1 VASRLQSIW
10 YRKTPPP
17 MALRPLSWLF
27 GLTVRLRRAAYERG
41 WYRSVRLPRP
51 VIVVGNLTV
60 GGTGKTPLV
69 IWLCARL
76 RAEGLS
82 PGIVLRGYGG
92 SAARGS
98 APLSVER
105 DSDPYVVGDEALLLR
120 RRTGEPV
127 AVCRQ
132 RVRAAGLLLDAG
144 VNVILSDDGLQ
155 HLAMARNFEIAVVD
169 AERGLGNGY
178 LLPAGPLREPRQRL
192 DQLDAVVLNGAG
204 VIDEGQLWRG
214 AFRMNLT
221 GDQLMSLVGG
231 SQRALASFAGQR
243 VHAVAG
249 IGNPERFFSTL
260 RAAGLIVVE
269 HPFPDH
275 HRYLEAQIRFAD
287 GLPVLMTE
295 KDAVKCSKLGGPD
308 HWFLPVTA
316 QLADADAAALMA
328 RLRRALGV

>member
-1 VASRLQSIW
+1 VASRLQQIW
-10 YRKTPPP
+10 YRNARPPL
-17 MALRPLSWLF
+17 ALRPLSWIF
-27 GLTVRLRRAAYERG
+27 GLSVQLRRAAYERG
-41 WYRSVRLPRP
+41 WFSAERLQRP

-60 GGTGKTPLV
+60 GGSGKTPLV
-69 IWLCARL
+69 IWLSARL

-92 SAARGS
+92 AAARS
-98 APLSVER
+98 SSPLRVEPG
-105 DSDPYVVGDEALLLR
+105 SDPDLVGDEAVLLR

-132 RVRAAGLLLDAG
+132 RARAAKLLLEAG
-144 VNVILSDDGLQ
+144 ANVIVSDDGLQ
-155 HLAMARNFEIAVVD
+155 HLAMARNFEIAVID
-169 AERGLGNGY
+169 AERGFGNGY
-178 LLPAGPLREPRQRL
+178 LLPAGPLREPRQRIE
-192 DQLDAVVLNGAG
+192 QVDAVVLNGAG
-204 VIDEGQLWRG
+204 AGDQAQLPRG
-214 AFRMNLT
+214 TLRMNLV
-221 GDQLMSLVGG
+221 GDTLVPLGG
-231 SQRALASFAGQR
+231 GVPRELASFAGQR
-243 VHAVAG
+243 VHGVAG
-249 IGNPERFFSTL
+249 IGNPQRFFATL

-275 HRYLEAQIRFAD
+275 HRYREAEIQFTD

-295 KDAVKCSKLGGPD
+295 KDAVKCSRLGGPN

>member
-1 VASRLQSIW
+1 VASRLHQIW
-10 YRKTPPP
+10 YRNTPPP
-17 MALRPLSWLF
+17 LALRPLSWLF

-41 WYRSVRLPRP
+41 WFRSERLQRP

-60 GGTGKTPLV
+60 GGSGKTPLV

-92 SAARGS
+92 AAARGS
-98 APLSVER
+98 SPLRVEP
-105 DSDPYVVGDEALLLR
+105 DSDPDLVGDEALLLR

-132 RVRAAGLLLDAG
+132 RVRAAKLLLDAG
-144 VNVILSDDGLQ
+144 VNVIVSDDGLQ

-169 AERGLGNGY
+169 AERGFGNGY
-178 LLPAGPLREPRQRL
+178 LLPAGPLREPRQRI
-192 DQLDAVVLNGAG
+192 DQVDAVVLNGVGATDQAQT
-204 VIDEGQLWRG
+204 VRG
-214 AFRMNLT
+214 AFS
-221 GDQLMSLVGG
+221 MSLVGDKLVPLSG
-231 SQRALASFAGQR
+231 GDPCALASFAGQR

-249 IGNPERFFSTL
+249 IGNPQRFFATL
-260 RAAGLIVVE
+260 RAAGLVVVE

-275 HRYLEAQIRFAD
+275 HRYRDAQIQFAD

-295 KDAVKCSKLGGPD
+295 KDAVKCRKLGGPN
-308 HWFLPVTA
+308 HWFLPVA
-316 QLADADAAALMA
+316 AKLADADAAALMA

>member
-1 VASRLQSIW
+1 MASRLQQIW
-10 YRKTPPP
+10 YRSTPPP
-17 MALRPLSWLF
+17 LALRPLSWLF
-27 GLTVRLRRAAYERG
+27 GLALQLRRAAYERG
-41 WYRSVRLPRP
+41 WCRSERLQRP
-51 VIVVGNLTV
+51 IIVVGNLAV

-69 IWLCARL
+69 IWLSARL
-76 RAEGLS
+76 RAEGLL

-92 SAARGS
+92 AAARGAS
-98 APLSVER
+98 PLRVEP
-105 DSDPYVVGDEALLLR
+105 DSDPDVVGDEALLLR

-132 RVRAAGLLLDAG
+132 RVRAARLLLDAG
-144 VNVILSDDGLQ
+144 VNVIVSDDGLQ

-169 AERGLGNGY
+169 AERGFGNGY
-178 LLPAGPLREPRQRL
+178 LLPAGPLREPRQRI
-192 DQLDAVVLNGAG
+192 DQVDAVVLNGAG
-204 VIDEGQLWRG
+204 AIDQALPLRG
-214 AFRMNLT
+214 AFRMNLV
-221 GDQLMSLVGG
+221 GDKLLPRGGGDACALGSL
-231 SQRALASFAGQR
+231 AGQR

-249 IGNPERFFSTL
+249 IGNPQRFFSML

-275 HRYLEAQIRFAD
+275 HRYRGAEIQFAD

-308 HWFLPVTA
+308 HWFLPVAA

>member
-1 VASRLQSIW
+1 MAGRLQQIW
-10 YRKTPPP
+10 YRDTPPP
-17 MALRPLSWLF
+17 LALRPLSWLF
-27 GLTVRLRRAAYERG
+27 GLSVQLRRAAYERG
-41 WYRSVRLPRP
+41 WRRSERLQRP

-60 GGTGKTPLV
+60 GGSGKTPLV
-69 IWLCARL
+69 IWLSARL

-92 SAARGS
+92 TAARGS
-98 APLSVER
+98 CPLRVEA
-105 DSDPYVVGDEALLLR
+105 DSDPDLVGDEALLLR
-120 RRTGEPV
+120 RRAGGPV

-132 RVRAAGLLLDAG
+132 RARAVKLLLDAG

-155 HLAMARNFEIAVVD
+155 HLAMARDFEIAVVD
-169 AERGLGNGY
+169 AERGFGNGY
-178 LLPAGPLREPRQRL
+178 LLPAGPLREPRQRIE
-192 DQLDAVVLNGAG
+192 QVDAVVLNGAG
-204 VIDEGQLWRG
+204 VADEAQPLLR
-214 AFRMNLT
+214 AFRMNLV
-221 GDQLMSLVGG
+221 GDTLVPLGG
-231 SQRALASFAGQR
+231 GDPRTLASFAGQR

-249 IGNPERFFSTL
+249 IGNPQRFFSTL
-260 RAAGLIVVE
+260 RGAGLTLIE

-275 HRYLEAQIRFAD
+275 HRYRDAEIQFAD

-328 RLRRALGV
+328 RLRRAIGV